1 MNLPTRSIAP
11 QAPAGTFGQPGGAGA
26 PGFSMRQRIA
36 FGGLLLLLV
45 AVPIAQWLNYPF
57 AVSFLTRFAIYALAA
72 VSLDLVLGYGAL
84 VSFGHAMFFALGGY
98 VVGISAFHVTD
109 AEPLF
114 GWLGSNSALIVW
126 PVAMLACGLLGAL
139 VGMLALR
146 TSGVQFIMI
155 TLAFGQMVYFLLV
168 SLQAYGG
175 DDGLLMK
182 RPNTLPGVNLANP
195 IVMYYVCVAA
205 LVLWTAFCMRL
216 VDSHFGMV
224 LRALRQSERRA
235 INLGVAPHSH
245 RLLAFIISAMGTG
258 LAGVLWAN
266 YALLVTPDM
275 ASWAKSGEFMAVV
288 ILGGVGTL
296 LGPIAGALVFTG
308 LEQVMSALTEHW
320 MLIVGPILVLVAV
333 YGRSGL
339 LGALLK
345 ERHV

>member
-1 MNLPTRSIAP
+1 MPPHVHLQGGRVGTVGHA
-11 QAPAGTFGQPGGAGA
+11 AGTDPSR
-26 PGFSMRQRIA
+26 FSMRLRIA
-36 FGGLLLLLV
+36 VGGLLLLLV
-45 AVPIAQWLNYPF
+45 AVPVAQWLNYPF

-98 VVGISAFHVTD
+98 VVGVSAFHVTD

-114 GWLGSNSALIVW
+114 GWIGSNSALVVW
-126 PVAMLACGLLGAL
+126 PIAMLACGLLGAI
-139 VGMLALR
+139 VGSLALR

-182 RPNTLPGVNLANP
+182 RQNVLPGLNLANP
-195 IVMYYVCVAA
+195 TTMYYVCVVA
-205 LVLWTAFCMRL
+205 LALWTAFCMRL
-216 VDSHFGMV
+216 VDSNFGMV

-235 INLGVAPHSH
+235 VNLGVAPHSH
-245 RLLAFIISAMGTG
+245 RLLAFIVSEMGTG

-275 ASWAKSGEFMAVV
+275 ASWTKSGEFMAVV

-339 LGALLK
+339 LGAVLR